1 MSTAAS
7 VLPPRG
13 EKHAW
18 APFALVDGLQ
28 VCDPSAPGE
37 LGTVHRGSDGRWF
50 VAWDDQCT
58 DDVQRRDDG
67 AWVTDYGV
75 ELALVAEGGA

>member
-1 MSTAAS
+1 MSAAAS
-7 VLPPRG
+7 ALPPRG
-13 EKHAW
+13 EKHTW
-18 APFALVDGLQ
+18 APFALVNGLR
-28 VCDPSAPGE
+28 VCSAEDPDDE
-37 LGTVHRGSDGRWF
+37 GSILATAAGF
-50 VAWDDQCT
+50 CVLWDDQAC